1 MPAEGHFV
9 EDGLLHPRSQPGTD
23 TGLSQ
28 LFGDVWEW
36 TGSAY
41 LPYPGFT
48 PWPGSLGEYNGK
60 FMNAQWVLRGG
71 SCATS
76 RTHIRASYRNF
87 FPSDARWQYAGM
99 RLAKD
104 LP

>member
-1 MPAEGHFV
+1 V
-9 EDGLLHPRSQPGTD
+9 D
-23 TGLSQ
+23 TGIQQ

-41 LPYPGFT
+41 LSYPGFAA
-48 PWPGSLGEYNGK
+48 WPGSPDEYNGK
-60 FMNAQWVLRGG
+60 FMNAQWVLLGG
-71 SCATS
+71 SCAS
-76 RTHIRASYRNF
+76 PGQPSARQYRSF
-87 FPSDARWQYAGM
+87 